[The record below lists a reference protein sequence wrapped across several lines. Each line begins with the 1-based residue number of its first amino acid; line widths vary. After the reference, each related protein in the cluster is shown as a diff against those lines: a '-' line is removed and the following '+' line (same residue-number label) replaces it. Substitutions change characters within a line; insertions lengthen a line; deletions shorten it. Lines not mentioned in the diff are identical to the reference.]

1 MNLDEMNK
9 AVIAEFRANEGETS
23 GQFENVPLLLINTIG
38 AKSGEPRTK
47 PLAYLRDGDRYVVIA
62 SFAGAEKNPPWYYN
76 LVANPEFELEV
87 GAEKFTARATVA
99 TEPERTELY
108 ARMAEMMP
116 VFNDYQEKT
125 KRVIPVFIL
134 ERV

>member
-47 PLAYLRDGDRYVVIA
+47 PIDYLSDGERYVVIA
-62 SFAGAEKNPPWYYN
+62 SFAGAAENLPWYYN
-76 LVANPEFELEV
+76 LVANPQFELEV

-99 TEPERTELY
+99 AEPERTEL
-108 ARMAEMMP
+108 
-116 VFNDYQEKT
+116 
-125 KRVIPVFIL
+125 
-134 ERV
+134 

>member
-1 MNLDEMNK
+1 MDLDEMNK
-9 AVIAEFRANEGETS
+9 AVIAEFRANAGEVT
-23 GQFENVPLLLINTIG
+23 GQFANVPLLLINTIG
-38 AKSGEPRTK
+38 AKSGKPRTK

-76 LVANPEFELEV
+76 LVANPQFELEV

-99 TEPERTELY
+99 AEPERTELY